1 MEMTFRRARTLVRKD
16 GLTTGNAFEVL
27 AAIGRETSFGNSD
40 AARDTIFWALSQR
53 TSIPAELNGLLEALL
68 REHGLFPYVRNVLE
82 LPIGDRL
89 AYAAHRPD
97 GDIGREIVL
106 HAEQAKV
113 YEHLRAGDNVV
124 LSAPTSFGKS
134 LIIDAY
140 IAEKSFTNAVIIV
153 PTLALM
159 DECRRR
165 LSRIPG
171 DFKVI
176 THGSQTLAPRNL
188 FVMTQ
193 ERFVEMDSLPD
204 IQFFVID
211 EFYKLDPSHGDAERT
226 SVLNIALDALL
237 RTDAQFYLLGPSVAS
252 ISALS
257 EARLNTT
264 FVHHTGF
271 TTVATDVRRIEA
283 EDLSEAVPEICEE
296 LDGGTLIFCRSP
308 KRTREVAEWLLAREV
323 GGGRDLDAAAD
334 WVGEAFHEDW
344 ILGRA
349 LRQGIGIHH
358 GKLPRAL
365 GHHMV
370 RLFEEGRLPYLIV
383 TSTLIEGVNTSA
395 RNIVIVDPTVST
407 SKYDRFT
414 FNNISG
420 RSGRMSKHFVGR
432 VIVFNEP
439 PAEDT
444 TSIDIPALS
453 QSIQLDD
460 SVLLQL
466 EPSSL
471 SEGALER
478 LHEIERASVV
488 SLETLR
494 SNKGVSVAKQ
504 MEVGAILA
512 ADRQRWQPAL
522 SWRTGIPTVSEVKR
536 MGEVLID
543 LTGKGNVVRSG
554 AQLGARINMLRHQ
567 EGDVAALARQE
578 IERNG
583 KSADEAIEESLD
595 FARNWM
601 QFKIPR
607 AIMTAASLGRDV
619 WGPSAGVSNPVAFV
633 AQLENMFMPPF
644 VVLLEEYGLP
654 TSTTMKLRD
663 RLGLEDAESLD
674 EVLDNLRALRKV
686 PKSMGPFERE
696 MLIDTIRT
704 I

>member
-1 MEMTFRRARTLVRKD
+1 MEMTFRRARSLVKRG
-16 GLTTGNAFEVL
+16 GLTRENAFEVF
-27 AAIGRETSFGNSD
+27 AAIGRETSFGNRD
-40 AARDTIFWALSQR
+40 AARDTLFWALSQR
-53 TSIPAELNGLLEALL
+53 SSIPTTMIYLLEALL
-68 REHGLFPYVRNVLE
+68 REHGLFPYLRNVLE
-82 LPIGDRL
+82 LPVADRL
-89 AYAAHRPD
+89 AYAAHRPA
-97 GDIGREIVL
+97 GDIGRELVF

-140 IAEKSFTNAVIIV
+140 LAEKSFSNAVIIV

-165 LSRIPG
+165 LSRVPG
-171 DFKVI
+171 NFKVI
-176 THGSQTLAPRNL
+176 THGSQSLAARNL

-193 ERFVEMDSLPD
+193 ERFVEMDSLPK

-211 EFYKLDPSHGDAERT
+211 EFYKLDPSHGDADRT
-226 SVLNIALDALL
+226 SVLNIALDMLL
-237 RTDAQFYLLGPSVAS
+237 RSGAQFYLLGPSVAS

-257 EARLNTT
+257 QAGLNTT

-271 TTVATDVRRIEA
+271 TTVATDVRRLEA
-283 EDLSEAVPEICEE
+283 DDLSEAVPEICNE
-296 LDGGTLIFCRSP
+296 LEGGTLIFCRSP
-308 KRTREVAEWLLAREV
+308 KRTREVAGWLLARGV
-323 GGGRDLDAAAD
+323 GGGRDVDAAAD

-344 ILGRA
+344 ILGKA

-370 RLFEEGRLPYLIV
+370 RLFEEGRIPYLIV

-439 PAEDT
+439 PTEDA
-444 TSIDIPALS
+444 TSVDIPALS
-453 QSIQLDD
+453 QSVQLDD

-466 EPSSL
+466 EPSTL
-471 SEGALER
+471 SDAAMER
-478 LHEIERASVV
+478 LHEIERTSVV
-488 SLETLR
+488 SVDTLR

-504 MEVGAILA
+504 MAVGETLA

-522 SWRTGIPTVSEVKR
+522 SWRAAIPTVSEVR
-536 MGEVLID
+536 RLGEILID

-578 IERNG
+578 IETNG
-583 KSADEAIEESLD
+583 KSADEAIEDSLD

-601 QFKIPR
+601 QFKVPR
-607 AIMTAASLGRDV
+607 AIMTAVSLGRDV
-619 WGPSAGVSNPVAFV
+619 WGSSAGVSNPEAFV

-654 TSTTMKLRD
+654 TSTTMKLRN
-663 RLGLEDAESLD
+663 RLGLEKAVSLD
-674 EVLDNLRALRKV
+674 EVLDTLRALRKV
-686 PKSMGPFERE
+686 PKSLGPFERE
-696 MLIDTIRT
+696 MLIDTIKT

>member
-1 MEMTFRRARTLVRKD
+1 MEMTFRQARTLLKK
-16 GLTTGNAFEVL
+16 GLLSDDNAFEVL
-27 AAIGRETSFGNSD
+27 GALGRETSFGNRD
-40 AARDTIFWALSQR
+40 AARDAIFWALGQR
-53 TSIPAELNGLLEALL
+53 TAIPGGLSPLMESLL
-68 REHGLFPYVRNVLE
+68 REHGLFPYVQDVLDMP
-82 LPIGDRL
+82 LGDRL

-97 GDIGREIVL
+97 ADMGRDLVF

-113 YEHLRAGDNVV
+113 YEHLRAGENVV

-140 IAEKSFTNAVIIV
+140 LAEKSFTNAVIIV

-165 LSRIPG
+165 LTRLPG

-176 THGSQTLAPRNL
+176 THGSQKLGERNL

-193 ERFVEMDSLPD
+193 ERFIELDALPQ
-204 IQFFVID
+204 IEFFVVD
-211 EFYKLDPSHGDAERT
+211 EFYKLDPSHGDVER
-226 SVLNIALDALL
+226 SAVLNIALDTLL
-237 RTDAQFYLLGPSVAS
+237 GTGAQFYLLGPSVAS
-252 ISALS
+252 ISKLA
-257 EARLNTT
+257 EARLDTT
-264 FVHHTGF
+264 FVHHTDF
-271 TTVATDVRRIEA
+271 TTVATDVRRIET
-283 EDLSEAVPEICEE
+283 EDLTEAVPEICQE

-308 KRTREVAEWLLAREV
+308 KRTREVAEWLLARGV
-323 GGGRDLDAAAD
+323 GGGHNLETAAD
-334 WVGEAFHEDW
+334 WIGEAFHEEW
-344 ILGRA
+344 TLAKA

-439 PAEDT
+439 PADDGT
-444 TSIDIPALS
+444 AVDIPALS
-453 QSIQLDD
+453 QSTRLDD
-460 SVLLQL
+460 AVLLQL
-466 EPSSL
+466 SESSL
-471 SEGALER
+471 SDGALER
-478 LHEIERASVV
+478 LREIERTSAV
-488 SLETLR
+488 SLSTLR
-494 SNKGVSVAKQ
+494 RNKGVPVAKQ
-504 MEVGAILA
+504 MEVGAALR
-512 ADRQRWQPAL
+512 DNRQRWQPAL
-522 SWRTGIPTVSEVKR
+522 SWRTGVPGVEEVKR
-536 MGEVLID
+536 MGDVLVQ
-543 LTGKGNVVRSG
+543 LTGTGNVVRSG
-554 AQLGARINMLRHQ
+554 KQLSARINMLRHQ
-567 EGDVAALARQE
+567 GGDVAALARQE
-578 IERNG
+578 MERNG
-583 KSADEAIEESLD
+583 KSADEAIEDTLD

-607 AIMTAASLGRDV
+607 ALMTATSLGQDV
-619 WGPSAGVSNPVAFV
+619 WGPATKVSNPLAFV

-644 VVLLEEYGLP
+644 VVMLEEYGLP
-654 TSTTMKLRD
+654 TSTTMKIKD
-663 RLGLEDAESLD
+663 QLGLDSAESLD
-674 EVLDNLRALRKV
+674 EVLDRLREVRQV
-686 PKSMGPFERE
+686 PRTMGPFERE
-696 MLIDTIRT
+696 MIVDTIRT

>member
-1 MEMTFRRARTLVRKD
+1 MEMTFRRARSLLKRNLLSKD
-16 GLTTGNAFEVL
+16 NAFEIL
-27 AAIGRETSFGNSD
+27 SALGRESGFGNRN
-40 AARDTIFWALSQR
+40 AARDAIFWALGQR
-53 TSIPAELNGLLEALL
+53 TAIPEDLSPFMESLL
-68 REHGLFPYVRNVLE
+68 REHGLFPYVRDVLNMS
-82 LPIGDRL
+82 LSDRL

-97 GDIGREIVL
+97 ADMGRELVF

-113 YEHLRAGDNVV
+113 YEHLRAGENVV

-140 IAEKSFTNAVIIV
+140 LAEKSFTNAVIIV

-165 LSRIPG
+165 LTRLPG

-176 THGSQTLAPRNL
+176 THGSQKLGARNL

-193 ERFVEMDSLPD
+193 ERFIELEALPP
-204 IQFFVID
+204 IEFFVVD
-211 EFYKLDPSHGDAERT
+211 EFYKLDPSHGDVER
-226 SVLNIALDALL
+226 SAVLNIALDTLL
-237 RTDAQFYLLGPSVAS
+237 GTGAQFYLLGPSVAS
-252 ISALS
+252 ISKLT

-264 FVHHTGF
+264 FVHHTNF
-271 TTVATDVRRIEA
+271 TTVATDVRRIETD
-283 EDLSEAVPEICEE
+283 DLTEAVPEICHE

-308 KRTREVAEWLLAREV
+308 KRTREVAEWLLARGV
-323 GGGRDLDAAAD
+323 GGGHNLDTAAD
-334 WVGEAFHEDW
+334 WVGEAFHEEW
-344 ILGRA
+344 TLAKA
-349 LRQGIGIHH
+349 LRRGIGIHH

-439 PAEDT
+439 PGDDG
-444 TSIDIPALS
+444 TSVDIPALS
-453 QSIQLDD
+453 QSTRLDD
-460 SVLLQL
+460 AVLLQL
-466 EPSSL
+466 SESSL
-471 SEGALER
+471 SDGALER
-478 LHEIERASVV
+478 LREIERTSAV
-488 SLETLR
+488 SLSTLR
-494 SNKGVSVAKQ
+494 RNKGVPVAKQ
-504 MEVGAILA
+504 MEVGATLR
-512 ADRQRWQPAL
+512 DNRQQWQPAL
-522 SWRTGIPTVSEVKR
+522 SWRTGVPSVDEVKR
-536 MGEVLID
+536 MGDVLVQ
-543 LTGKGNVVRSG
+543 LTGTGNVVRSG
-554 AQLGARINMLRHQ
+554 KQLSARINMLRHQ
-567 EGDVAALARQE
+567 GGDVAALARQE

-583 KSADEAIEESLD
+583 RSADEAIEDTLD

-607 AIMTAASLGRDV
+607 ALMTATSLGQDV
-619 WGPSAGVSNPVAFV
+619 WGSSAKVSNPLAFV

-644 VVLLEEYGLP
+644 VVMLEEYGLP
-654 TSTTMKLRD
+654 TSTTMKIKDQLGLDTADSLDAVLD
-663 RLGLEDAESLD
+663 RLR
-674 EVLDNLRALRKV
+674 EVRQV
-686 PKSMGPFERE
+686 PRSMGPFERE
-696 MLIDTIRT
+696 MLVDTIRT